1 MVSSQL
7 YRVEI
12 DLKPIDENCGM
23 PVEGVVAPSIV
34 QSYIPWSY
42 NRHQIPN
49 FFARKGVS
57 LDAWERAVDSAEI
70 LFKDRNA
77 ALEKE
82 KREYNGDLVK
92 VALSIYFLLMVL
104 GSMSI
109 FSQYPVTDDYRNG
122 VTFMWQY
129 WYAMVLFLSGNLFLK
144 RRIKLQYPIILD
156 RISSHFEEQ
165 WSVQV
170 MNLND
175 EYEQYGIIVE
185 TSKRKIKEHGLDLPW
200 SVGFVFSFKMQPSNE
215 EEAARLLAH
224 SQTSD
229 VSDAAFRRRTMR
241 VVPEQPLMH
250 LKPEAFGVT
259 AVPAG
264 DYAIALAVV
273 VDNGDDDGNT
283 GEVSEKKT
291 LLDVV

>member
-1 MVSSQL
+1 MVASQL

-23 PVEGVVAPSIV
+23 PVEGVVAPPPIV
-34 QSYIPWSY
+34 QSFIPWSY
-42 NRHQIPN
+42 NRHQIPD

-57 LDAWERAVDSAEI
+57 LNAWERAVDSAEI

-82 KREYNGDLVK
+82 KRECNGGLAK
-92 VALSIYFLLMVL
+92 VALSIYFLLMFL
-104 GSMSI
+104 SFMSI
-109 FSQYPVTDDYRNG
+109 VALSPVTDDYLNN
-122 VTFMWQY
+122 VIFTWQL
-129 WYAMVLFLSGNLFLK
+129 AMVLLVFGNLFLK
-144 RRIKLQYPIILD
+144 RRIKVQYPIILD

-165 WSVQV
+165 WSLQV
-170 MNLND
+170 RNLND
-175 EYEQYGIIVE
+175 EYEQYGITVE
-185 TSKRKIKEHGLDLPW
+185 TSRRKIKGQGLDLPW

-229 VSDAAFRRRTMR
+229 VSEAAFRRRTMR

-264 DYAIALAVV
+264 DYAMALAVV